1 MPKKYAEGTSVPVA
15 KSKGDI
21 DKLLR
26 EWGCDRIAW
35 EEDFRNGTISLR
47 FIWSKEAMSFAARLT
62 VKLETDKEIRERP
75 EVLDKRNGS
84 VNENKVRALLE
95 RNGRAE
101 MRLLLLWLKAAFNAV
116 EGGLLDA
123 QTIFLPFFVNKD
135 DETVSDI
142 IVPALPQLMSGQLKM
157 LPGKR

>member
-1 MPKKYAEGTSVPVA
+1 MRRKYAEGTAIPIS
-15 KSKGDI
+15 KSKADI

-26 EWGCDRIAW
+26 DWGCDRIAW
-35 EEDFRNGTISLR
+35 DEDFRNGTISLR
-47 FIWSKEAMSFAARLT
+47 FIWSKDAVSFAARLT